1 MKQLTTDKWLH
12 SYTKIFVEPEMFLRR
27 RWSFGLGTIFSI
39 IIVYFIYLYS
49 KDREWALLALMSK
62 LYLIIVGGLLVLS
75 LGLLLIII
83 LFVLMVFL
91 IMALKLKTI
100 KKHNKR
106 KSKDY
111 VDIDYKIR
119 D

>member
-12 SYTKIFVEPEMFLRR
+12 SYTKIFVEAEMLIRR
-27 RWSFGLGTIFSI
+27 KWSFGLGTIFSI

-49 KDREWALLALMSK
+49 KDKGWGLLALLSK
-62 LYLIIVGGLLVLS
+62 LYLIVVGGLLALS
-75 LGLLLIII
+75 LGLFLIII
-83 LFVLMVFL
+83 LFVLMIFL
-91 IMALKLKTI
+91 ITALRLKTM
-100 KKHNKR
+100 KKHYKR